1 VANNIKLIEDYIKQ
15 SLKQIAVNA
24 DESAEA
30 WQNFEKKYSTIT
42 VMQQATSKSKAVKN
56 DNQTELN
63 ISKSGAKWIYLGMVV
78 TVLLIASYFAW
89 PYLASL
95 NTTEVPKIDSS
106 LIVKPQPA
114 IIPPKTISPIDT
126 IKKDTLKTLPTQT
139 LIAPNN
145 PNNVVPS
152 TTTSVPPSNTTVRPI
167 INRPKKET
175 PTNTETTPKEEKK
188 EEKKSEGEFDFF
200 DKPSGGDS
208 LRLRNLY

>member
-24 DESAEA
+24 NESEDA

-56 DNQTELN
+56 DNQKELN

-106 LIVKPQPA
+106 LIVKPQPV

-126 IKKDTLKTLPTQT
+126 IKKDTLKTLPTQ
-139 LIAPNN
+139 IPVAPNN
-145 PNNVVPS
+145 LNNVTPS
-152 TTTSVPPSNTTVRPI
+152 TVTNITPSNTTVTPTI
-167 INRPKKET
+167 RPKKEN
-175 PTNTETTPKEEKK
+175 PINTTPKEEKK

-200 DKPSGGDS
+200 DKPPGGDS